1 MPLTSKQELEEAILI
16 ADSNKKNIRD
26 LGIYKRAQLLMEA
39 SRTLEDNSEF
49 ISNLVRLETGKSI
62 QMARAETKTA
72 IEFMKNLAGASVF
85 QDGISIPSNNPRKS
99 IYTRKIPF
107 GLAALITSFN
117 TPMPNFA
124 WKFAPSFLAGN
135 ISFIKP
141 SEFTSLSAFNTVKL
155 LIASGIPSEALFL
168 CLGDK
173 TTGEAL
179 VDSNVNLL
187 SFTGSYLTGIAIA
200 NNPSGKLRKNILEL
214 GGSNP
219 FILCKSGDIDKA
231 IPFILQSAFSNAGQ
245 RCASGSRVIVHAD
258 QYQVLVDKLMSELS
272 KVTIGVGDSCFFGP
286 LIDEK
291 AVLKA
296 GKYLSELNNLGI
308 QYKQL
313 GIVEDLG
320 LNLFQPTLVL
330 AEESRNDLLFEEVFS
345 PILRIFKF
353 NQIDDAIKIANN
365 ANYGLTA
372 AIWTN
377 EQVEEYELIQN
388 VNAGVIN
395 INGFTHGAEFQFPFG
410 GLKSSGN
417 GTRETGIDS
426 LSEYSELQV
435 ISRLYSE

>member
-1 MPLTSKQELEEAILI
+1 MPVTSKQELEEVILI
-16 ADSNKKNIRD
+16 ADSNRKNIRD

-39 SRTLEDNSEF
+39 SRALEDNSEF

-85 QDGISIPSNNPRKS
+85 QYGISIPSNNPRKS
-99 IYTRKIPF
+99 IYTRNIPF

-155 LIASGIPSEALFL
+155 LIANGIPSEALVL

-187 SFTGSYLTGIAIA
+187 SFTGSYLTGISIA
-200 NNPSGKLRKNILEL
+200 ENPNGKLRKNILEL

-219 FILCKSGDIDKA
+219 FILCKSADIDKA

-245 RCASGSRVIVHAD
+245 RCASGSRLIVHAD
-258 QYQVLVDKLMSELS
+258 HHQALVDKLMSELS
-272 KVTIGVGDSCFFGP
+272 KVTIGVEDSCFYGP
-286 LIDEK
+286 LIDEN

-313 GIVEDLG
+313 GTTEDLG
-320 LNLFQPTLVL
+320 LNLFKPTLVL
-330 AEESRNDLLFEEVFS
+330 AEDSRNDLLFEEVFS
-345 PILRIFKF
+345 PILRIFRF
-353 NQIDDAIKIANN
+353 NQIDDAIRIANN

-377 EQVEEYELIQN
+377 EQAEEYELIQN

-426 LSEYSELQV
+426 LNEYSELQV